1 MELGGLLAAD
11 GQRTAG
17 IGGSLR
23 LRAYAFVRSV
33 DPAIYLLNTAIPFVD
48 DIFSQLREA
57 ADTRVLAE
65 IRDGEITG
73 VTGNELLELVRKA
86 RTFIASKKLRKGDRC
101 GLLAANSIRWVAV
114 DLALMA
120 EGLIVVPLYSRQ
132 APAELV
138 AMMKD
143 CTPSL
148 VCCGDAALRD
158 GISENW
164 KEAPRQYLFD
174 EIFAGVDGVQLE
186 RPQVAKDDP
195 VKIIYT
201 SGTSGEAKGVVLT
214 AANVGFM
221 LDRTAE
227 RLSELMSMSMSGVD
241 SGQDRIFHYLPFTF
255 AASWIALLTF
265 LKRRSLVTIN
275 MDLAKIANDMRVVAP
290 DYFLNVPQLLERM
303 RRAVDEQLWQTGG
316 VAQAIYSRAKA
327 AWVRQQEKQPKAGDA
342 LWLGLANRLV
352 FPAIRK
358 KMIGKNL
365 KALIC
370 GSAPLSAETQ
380 LYFMMLGI
388 RVLQVYGLTETTAIC
403 TMDDPNQV
411 EVGRVGPAIAGM
423 EMRLGENDE
432 IVVRGPN
439 IFLKYWNRP
448 EQTAEALRDG
458 WFHTGDQ
465 GEVNA
470 AGNWRIAG
478 RIKNL
483 IVLGSGHKISPEPI
497 ENAIAKLLPDAQQV
511 VIVGNGWGYLSVLV
525 TGSVAPENVQAAL
538 DAVNTE
544 LPHYKQ
550 VRAFR
555 VIPDPFS
562 IENGLLTVN
571 GKLKRDAIAG
581 RMKEKI
587 EDMYRVRQAV

>member
-1 MELGGLLAAD
+1 M
-11 GQRTAG
+11 
-17 IGGSLR
+17 
-23 LRAYAFVRSV
+23 
-33 DPAIYLLNTAIPFVD
+33 NTPIPFVG
-48 DIFSQLREA
+48 DIFSQLHAA
-57 ADTRVLAE
+57 ADTRILAE
-65 IRDGEITG
+65 IRECEITSVNG
-73 VTGNELLELVRKA
+73 SDLLELIRKA
-86 RTFIASKKLRKGDRC
+86 RTFVASKGLKKGDRC
-101 GLLAANSIRWVAV
+101 GLLAANSIRWVAM
-114 DLALMA
+114 DMALMA

-132 APAELV
+132 APAELI

-143 CTPSL
+143 STPSM

-158 GISENW
+158 GVAQNW
-164 KEAPRQYLFD
+164 PDAPPQFLFD
-174 EIFAGVDGVQLE
+174 EIFVGVDGVQLE
-186 RPQVAKDDP
+186 RPQVGKDDP
-195 VKIIYT
+195 VTIIYT
-201 SGTSGEAKGVVLT
+201 SGTSGDAKGVVLT

-227 RLSELMSMSMSGVD
+227 RLSELMAGSSTAMGQ
-241 SGQDRIFHYLPFTF
+241 QDRIFHYLPFTF

-275 MDLAKIANDMRVVAP
+275 MDLAKIASDMRVVAP

-316 VAQAIYSRAKA
+316 VPQAIYSRAKA
-327 AWVRQQEKQPKAGDA
+327 AWVRQQEKQSGTGDA
-342 LWLGLANRLV
+342 LWLGLANWLV

-370 GSAPLSAETQ
+370 GSAPLSGETQ
-380 LYFMMLGI
+380 LYFRMLGI

-411 EVGRVGPAIAGM
+411 ELGRVGPAISGM
-423 EMRLGENDE
+423 DMKLGENDE
-432 IVVRGPN
+432 ILVRGPN
-439 IFLKYWNRP
+439 IFREYWNRP

-497 ENAIAKLLPDAQQV
+497 ENAIAKLLPEAQQV
-511 VIVGNGWGYLSVLV
+511 VVVGNGRGYLSALV
-525 TGSVAPENVQAAL
+525 TGSTPAEKVQTAL
-538 DAVNTE
+538 DEVNPE

-555 VIPDPFS
+555 VIPEPFS
-562 IENGLLTVN
+562 IENGSLTVN
-571 GKLKRDAIAG
+571 GKLKRDVIAA
-581 RMKEKI
+581 RMMNEI
-587 EDMYRVRQAV
+587 EDMYRVKQAV

>member
-1 MELGGLLAAD
+1 
-11 GQRTAG
+11 
-17 IGGSLR
+17 
-23 LRAYAFVRSV
+23 V
-33 DPAIYLLNTAIPFVD
+33 IPFIGE
-48 DIFSQLREA
+48 IFSQLQAA
-57 ADTRVLAE
+57 ADTRILAE
-65 IRDGEITG
+65 IRDGEVTG
-73 VTGNELLELVRKA
+73 VTGGELLELVRKA
-86 RTFIASKKLRKGDRC
+86 RSFIASKGLKKGERC
-101 GLLAANSIRWVAV
+101 GLLAANSIRWVAM
-114 DLALMA
+114 DLAVMA

-143 CTPSL
+143 STPAL

-158 GISENW
+158 GIAQSW
-164 KEAPRQYLFD
+164 REAPPQFLFD
-174 EIFAGVDGVQLE
+174 EIFAGVEGVQLE
-186 RPQVAKDDP
+186 RPQVAKDSP
-195 VKIIYT
+195 VTIIYT

-227 RLSELMSMSMSGVD
+227 RLEQLMSGATSG
-241 SGQDRIFHYLPFTF
+241 SASQDRIFHYLPFTF

-316 VAQAIYSRAKA
+316 VAQVIYARAKA
-327 AWVRQQEKQPKAGDA
+327 AWARREEKQPKAGDA
-342 LWLGLANRLV
+342 MWLGLANRLV

-403 TMDDPNQV
+403 TMDDPNRV
-411 EVGRVGPAIAGM
+411 EVGRVGPAIPGM

-432 IVVRGPN
+432 MVVRGPN
-439 IFLKYWNRP
+439 VFSGYWNRP
-448 EQTAEALRDG
+448 EQTAEALREG

-465 GEVNA
+465 GEMNA

-497 ENAIAKLLPDAQQV
+497 ESAIAKNLPGAQQV
-511 VIVGNGWGYLSVLV
+511 VVVGNGRGYLSAIV
-525 TGSVAPENVQAAL
+525 TGGVTAEHVQSAL
-538 DAVNTE
+538 DAVNPE

-550 VRAFR
+550 VRAFF
-555 VIPDPFS
+555 VQAEVFS
-562 IENGLLTVN
+562 IENGALTVN
-571 GKLKRDAIAG
+571 GKLKRDVIAA
-581 RMKEKI
+581 RMKNEI
-587 EDMYRVRQAV
+587 EEMYRVKQAG

>member
-1 MELGGLLAAD
+1 MSFLE
-11 GQRTAG
+11 
-17 IGGSLR
+17 
-23 LRAYAFVRSV
+23 
-33 DPAIYLLNTAIPFVD
+33 
-48 DIFSQLREA
+48 DIFA
-57 ADTRVLAE
+57 ALDETSNTTALAE
-65 IRDGEITG
+65 IRGGEVSG
-73 VTGNELLELVRKA
+73 VTGGELLELIRRA
-86 RTFIASKKLRKGDRC
+86 RTFIASKGLQKGERC
-101 GLLAANSIRWVAV
+101 GLLAPNSIRWVAM

-143 CTPSL
+143 CTPAL
-148 VCCGDAALRD
+148 VCFGDAGLRD
-158 GISENW
+158 AIAQSWAEG
-164 KEAPRQYLFD
+164 PPGFLFD
-174 EIFAGVDGVQLE
+174 EIFSGVDGVQLE
-186 RPQVAKDDP
+186 RPQVGMDSP
-195 VKIIYT
+195 VTIIYT

-221 LDRTAE
+221 LERTAE
-227 RLSELMSMSMSGVD
+227 RLEQLMSGSSAHVR
-241 SGQDRIFHYLPFTF
+241 GQDRIFHYLPFTF

-275 MDLAKIANDMRVVAP
+275 MDLTKIANDMRVVAP

-316 VAQAIYSRAKA
+316 AAQAIYSRAKH
-327 AWVRQQEKQPKAGDA
+327 AWARRQEGRPKAGDA
-342 LWLGLANRLV
+342 MWLGLANAVV
-352 FPAIRK
+352 FPTIRK
-358 KMIGKNL
+358 KMIGRNL

-370 GSAPLSAETQ
+370 GSAPLSMETQ

-403 TMDDPNQV
+403 TMDDPNHV
-411 EVGRVGPAIAGM
+411 EVGRVGPAIPGM
-423 EMRLGENDE
+423 EMKLGEHDE
-432 IVVRGPN
+432 ILVRGPN
-439 IFLKYWNRP
+439 VFPGYWNRP
-448 EQTAEALRDG
+448 GQTAEALRDG

-497 ENAIAKLLPDAQQV
+497 ETAIAKNLPEAQQV
-511 VIVGNGWGYLSVLV
+511 VVVGNGRGYLSAIV
-525 TGSVAPENVQAAL
+525 TGKVTAEHVQSAL
-538 DAVNTE
+538 DVVNPE

-550 VRAFR
+550 VRAFFVR
-555 VIPDPFS
+555 GEAFS
-562 IENGLLTVN
+562 IESGMLTVN
-571 GKLKRDAIAG
+571 GKLKRDAISAL
-581 RMKEKI
+581 MKEEI
-587 EDMYRVRQAV
+587 EGMYRVRQAV

>member
-1 MELGGLLAAD
+1 L
-11 GQRTAG
+11 
-17 IGGSLR
+17 S
-23 LRAYAFVRSV
+23 
-33 DPAIYLLNTAIPFVD
+33 TAIPFIGE
-48 DIFSQLREA
+48 IFSQLRTV
-57 ADTRVLAE
+57 ADTRILAE
-65 IRDGEITG
+65 IRDGQITG
-73 VTGNELLELVRKA
+73 VSGNELLELVSKA
-86 RTFIASKKLRKGDRC
+86 RTFIASKGMKKGDRC
-101 GLLAANSIRWVAV
+101 GLLAANSIRWVAM

-132 APAELV
+132 APTELI

-158 GISENW
+158 GIVQSW
-164 KEAPRQYLFD
+164 SEAPPQFLFE
-174 EIFAGVDGVQLE
+174 EIFAGVEGVQLE
-186 RPQVAKDDP
+186 RPQVGKDDP
-195 VKIIYT
+195 VTIIYT

-227 RLSELMSMSMSGVD
+227 RLSELMEGSTV
-241 SGQDRIFHYLPFTF
+241 QDRIFHYLPFTF

-275 MDLAKIANDMRVVAP
+275 MDLTKISSDMRAVAP

-303 RRAVDEQLWQTGG
+303 RRAVDEQLWHTGG
-316 VAQAIYSRAKA
+316 VAQTIYSRAKA
-327 AWVRQQEKQPKAGDA
+327 AWARKQEEQAKSGDT
-342 LWLGLANRLV
+342 LWLALANRLV

-365 KALIC
+365 RALIC
-370 GSAPLSAETQ
+370 GSAPLTTETQ

-403 TMDDPNQV
+403 TMDDPNRV
-411 EVGRVGPAIAGM
+411 ELGRVGPSISGM

-439 IFLKYWNRP
+439 IFHGYWNKP

-497 ENAIAKLLPDAQQV
+497 EGAIAKFLPEAQQV
-511 VIVGNGWGYLSVLV
+511 VIVGNGRGYLSVLV
-525 TGSVAPENVQAAL
+525 TGSVTSEQVQSAL
-538 DAVNTE
+538 DAVNQE

-550 VRAFR
+550 VRAFTIR
-555 VIPDPFS
+555 GEAFS
-562 IENGLLTVN
+562 IESGMLTVN
-571 GKLKRDAIAG
+571 GKLKRDVIAA
-581 RMKEKI
+581 RMKNEI
-587 EDMYRVRQAV
+587 EEMYPVRQAV

>member
-1 MELGGLLAAD
+1 LSTL
-11 GQRTAG
+11 
-17 IGGSLR
+17 
-23 LRAYAFVRSV
+23 
-33 DPAIYLLNTAIPFVD
+33 IPFVGE
-48 DIFSQLREA
+48 IFSQLQAA

-65 IRDGEITG
+65 IREGEITG
-73 VTGNELLELVRKA
+73 VTGGELLELVRKA
-86 RTFIASKKLRKGDRC
+86 RTFVASRGLKKGDRC
-101 GLLAANSIRWVAV
+101 GLLAANSIRWVAM

-132 APAELV
+132 APAELI

-148 VCCGDAALRD
+148 LCCGDLVLRD
-158 GISENW
+158 GIAQIW
-164 KEAPRQYLFD
+164 AEAPPQFLFD
-174 EIFAGVDGVQLE
+174 EIFAGVADVQLE
-186 RPQVAKDDP
+186 RPQVGKDSP
-195 VKIIYT
+195 VTIIYT

-227 RLSELMSMSMSGVD
+227 RLSELMSGSTFGPAT
-241 SGQDRIFHYLPFTF
+241 QDRIFHYLPFTF

-275 MDLAKIANDMRVVAP
+275 MDLAKIANDMRAVAP

-316 VAQAIYSRAKA
+316 VAQAIYARAKG
-327 AWVRQQEKQPKAGDA
+327 AWARKQDGQPSAGDA
-342 LWLGLANRLV
+342 IWLGLANQLV

-358 KMIGKNL
+358 KMIGRNL

-380 LYFMMLGI
+380 LFFMMLGI

-403 TMDDPNQV
+403 TMDDPNRV
-411 EVGRVGPAIAGM
+411 EVGRVGPAISGM

-432 IVVRGPN
+432 IVVRGQN
-439 IFLKYWNRP
+439 IFSGYWNRP
-448 EQTAEALRDG
+448 EQTVDALRGG

-465 GEVNA
+465 GEVNS

-483 IVLGSGHKISPEPI
+483 IILGSGHKISPEPI
-497 ENAIAKLLPDAQQV
+497 ESAIAKNLPEAQQV
-511 VIVGNGWGYLSVLV
+511 VVVGNGHGYLSVIV
-525 TGSVAPENVQAAL
+525 TGDVTSEKVQSAL
-538 DAVNTE
+538 DVVNPE

-550 VRAFR
+550 VRAFVVR
-555 VIPDPFS
+555 REAFS
-562 IENGLLTVN
+562 IEGGMLTVN
-571 GKLKRDAIAG
+571 GKLKRDLIAAQ
-581 RMKEKI
+581 MKDEI
-587 EDMYRVRQAV
+587 EEMYRVKQAV

>member
-1 MELGGLLAAD
+1 M
-11 GQRTAG
+11 
-17 IGGSLR
+17 
-23 LRAYAFVRSV
+23 
-33 DPAIYLLNTAIPFVD
+33 IPFIGE
-48 DIFSQLREA
+48 IFSQLQAA
-57 ADTRVLAE
+57 ADTRILAE
-65 IRDGEITG
+65 IRDGEVTG
-73 VTGNELLELVRKA
+73 VTGGELLELVRKA
-86 RTFIASKKLRKGDRC
+86 RSFIASKGLKKGERC
-101 GLLAANSIRWVAV
+101 GLLAANSIRWVAM
-114 DLALMA
+114 DLAVMA

-143 CTPSL
+143 STPAL

-158 GISENW
+158 GIAQSW
-164 KEAPRQYLFD
+164 REAPPQFLFD
-174 EIFAGVDGVQLE
+174 EIFAGVEGVQLE
-186 RPQVAKDDP
+186 RPQVAKDSP
-195 VKIIYT
+195 VTIIYT

-227 RLSELMSMSMSGVD
+227 RLEQLMSGATSG
-241 SGQDRIFHYLPFTF
+241 SASQDRIFHYLPFTF

-316 VAQAIYSRAKA
+316 VAQVIYARAKA
-327 AWVRQQEKQPKAGDA
+327 AWARREEKQPKAGDA
-342 LWLGLANRLV
+342 MWLGLANRLV

-403 TMDDPNQV
+403 TMDDPNRV
-411 EVGRVGPAIAGM
+411 EVGRVGPAIPGM

-432 IVVRGPN
+432 MVVRGPN
-439 IFLKYWNRP
+439 VFSGYWNRP
-448 EQTAEALRDG
+448 EQTAEALREG

-465 GEVNA
+465 GEMNA

-497 ENAIAKLLPDAQQV
+497 ESAIAKNLPGAQQV
-511 VIVGNGWGYLSVLV
+511 VVVGNGRGYLSAIV
-525 TGSVAPENVQAAL
+525 TGGVTAEHVQSAL
-538 DAVNTE
+538 DAVNPE

-550 VRAFR
+550 VRAFF
-555 VIPDPFS
+555 VQAEVFS
-562 IENGLLTVN
+562 IENGALTVN
-571 GKLKRDAIAG
+571 GKLKRDVIAA
-581 RMKEKI
+581 RMKNEI
-587 EDMYRVRQAV
+587 EEMYRVKQAG

>member
-1 MELGGLLAAD
+1 MPF
-11 GQRTAG
+11 
-17 IGGSLR
+17 IGE
-23 LRAYAFVRSV
+23 
-33 DPAIYLLNTAIPFVD
+33 
-48 DIFSQLREA
+48 IFSQLQSV
-57 ADTRVLAE
+57 ADTRILGE

-73 VTGNELLELVRKA
+73 VTGGELLELVRKA
-86 RTFIASKKLRKGDRC
+86 RTFIASKELKKGDRC
-101 GLLAANSIRWVAV
+101 GLLAANSIHWVAV

-132 APAELV
+132 SPAELV

-143 CTPSL
+143 STPSL

-158 GISENW
+158 GIKQAWS
-164 KEAPRQYLFD
+164 EAPPQFLFD
-174 EIFAGVDGVQLE
+174 EIFAGVDGVQLD
-186 RPQVAKDDP
+186 RPQVGNDCP
-195 VKIIYT
+195 VTIIYT
-201 SGTSGEAKGVVLT
+201 SGTSGEAKGVVLN

-227 RLSELMSMSMSGVD
+227 RLDELMSVSRD
-241 SGQDRIFHYLPFTF
+241 SAGQDRILHYLPFTF

-265 LKRRSLVTIN
+265 LKRRSMVTIN
-275 MDLAKIANDMRVVAP
+275 MDLAKIASDMRAVAP

-316 VAQAIYSRAKA
+316 VAQAIYGRAKG
-327 AWVRQQEKQPKAGDA
+327 AWARKQDGQSKAGDPM
-342 LWLGLANRLV
+342 WLGLANRLV

-358 KMIGKNL
+358 KMIGRNL

-403 TMDDPNQV
+403 TMDDPAQV
-411 EVGRVGPAIAGM
+411 EVGRVGPAIPGM
-423 EMRLGENDE
+423 EMRLGEHDE

-439 IFLKYWNRP
+439 IFSGYWNRP

-497 ENAIAKLLPDAQQV
+497 ESVIAKVLPEAAQIV
-511 VIVGNGWGYLSVLV
+511 VVGNGRGYLSAIV
-525 TGSVAPENVQAAL
+525 TGTVTSQRVQEAL
-538 DAVNTE
+538 DAVNPE

-550 VRAFR
+550 VRAFYIR
-555 VIPDPFS
+555 EEGFS
-562 IENGLLTVN
+562 IDGGTLTVN
-571 GKLKRDAIAG
+571 GKLKRDVIAS
-581 RMKEKI
+581 RLKNEI
-587 EDMYRVRQAV
+587 EDMYRVKQAG

>member
-1 MELGGLLAAD
+1 MNSGVPF
-11 GQRTAG
+11 
-17 IGGSLR
+17 IGE
-23 LRAYAFVRSV
+23 
-33 DPAIYLLNTAIPFVD
+33 
-48 DIFSQLREA
+48 IFSQLREA
-57 ADTRVLAE
+57 ADTRILAE
-65 IRDGEITG
+65 ICEGQSTG

-86 RTFIASKKLRKGDRC
+86 RTFIASRELQKGDRC
-101 GLLAANSIRWVAV
+101 GLLAANSIRWVAM

-132 APAELV
+132 APSELV

-143 CTPSL
+143 CTPTL
-148 VCCGDAALRD
+148 ICCGDAALRD
-158 GISENW
+158 GIAGAW
-164 KEAPRQYLFD
+164 AEASPQFLFD
-174 EIFAGVDGVQLE
+174 EIFVGVEGVQLN
-186 RPQVAKDDP
+186 RPQIGQDSP
-195 VKIIYT
+195 VTIIYT

-221 LDRTAE
+221 LERTAE
-227 RLSELMSMSMSGVD
+227 RLGELMSGSSSG
-241 SGQDRIFHYLPFTF
+241 SLSGTPGQDRIFHYLPFTF

-275 MDLAKIANDMRVVAP
+275 MDLAKIASDMRAVAP

-316 VAQAIYSRAKA
+316 VAQAIYARAKG
-327 AWVRQQEKQPKAGDA
+327 AWARRQEKQAKAGDA
-342 LWLGLANRLV
+342 LWLWLANRLV

-358 KMIGKNL
+358 KMIGRNL

-403 TMDDPNQV
+403 TMDDPNRV
-411 EVGRVGPAIAGM
+411 EVGRVGPPIAGM
-423 EMRLGENDE
+423 EMRLAENDE

-439 IFLKYWNRP
+439 VFSEYWNRP
-448 EQTAEALRDG
+448 EQTAEALRGG

-483 IVLGSGHKISPEPI
+483 IILGSGHKISPEPI
-497 ENAIAKLLPDAQQV
+497 ESEIAKNLPEAQQIV
-511 VIVGNGWGYLSVLV
+511 VVGNGRGYLTAIV
-525 TGSVAPENVQAAL
+525 TGSVSPEKINSAL
-538 DAVNTE
+538 DVVNPE

-550 VRAFR
+550 VRAFVVR
-555 VIPDPFS
+555 EEAFS
-562 IENGLLTVN
+562 IESGMLTVN
-571 GKLKRDAIAG
+571 GKLKRDVIAA
-581 RMKEKI
+581 RMKDEI
-587 EDMYRVRQAV
+587 EEMYGISQAV

>member
-1 MELGGLLAAD
+1 
-11 GQRTAG
+11 
-17 IGGSLR
+17 
-23 LRAYAFVRSV
+23 V
-33 DPAIYLLNTAIPFVD
+33 DTAIPFIG
-48 DIFSQLREA
+48 DIFSQLQA
-57 ADTRVLAE
+57 AAGVRVLAE
-65 IRDGEITG
+65 SRDGEVTG
-73 VTGNELLELVRKA
+73 VTGAELLELVRKA
-86 RTFIASKKLRKGDRC
+86 RTFIASKRLKKGDRC
-101 GLLAANSIRWVAV
+101 GLLAANSIRWVAM

-132 APAELV
+132 AAPELV

-148 VCCGDAALRD
+148 VYCGDAALRD
-158 GISENW
+158 GIAQSW
-164 KEAPRQYLFD
+164 AEAPPQFLFD

-186 RPQVAKDDP
+186 RPQVGKEDA
-195 VKIIYT
+195 VTIIYT

-227 RLSELMSMSMSGVD
+227 RLDQLMAGSL
-241 SGQDRIFHYLPFTF
+241 GQDRIFHYLPFTF

-275 MDLAKIANDMRVVAP
+275 TDLAKIASDMRTVAP

-327 AWVRQQEKQPKAGDA
+327 AWARKHERVSKAGDA

-370 GSAPLSAETQ
+370 GSAPLTAETQ
-380 LYFMMLGI
+380 LYFMMLGV

-403 TMDDPNQV
+403 TMDDPNRV
-411 EVGRVGPAIAGM
+411 EVGRVGPAIPGM
-423 EMRLGENDE
+423 EMTLGDNDE
-432 IVVRGPN
+432 ILVRGPN
-439 IFLKYWNRP
+439 LFSEYWNRP

-497 ENAIAKLLPDAQQV
+497 ESKIAKLLPEAQQV
-511 VIVGNGWGYLSVLV
+511 VVVGNGRGYLSAMV
-525 TGSVAPENVQAAL
+525 TGSVTPAHVQAVL
-538 DAVNTE
+538 DAVNQE

-550 VRAFR
+550 VRAFC
-555 VIPDPFS
+555 VLPEAFS

-571 GKLKRDAIAG
+571 GKLKRDVISA
-581 RMKEKI
+581 RMRNHI
-587 EDMYRVRQAV
+587 EDMYGVKQAV